1 MPCLLTSI
9 SKNLTSITQTHLSAS
24 QFWDFSLA
32 YYKYSDSAELM
43 LELQNSHNLD
53 VNLIL
58 FSLWIGSCHGSRL
71 EQTHF
76 HILDNA
82 IEGWRAN
89 ITQPLRNIRQ
99 SCKHLGDLDATTRNS
114 FTKMAANIEIRSEH
128 ACQAILTRQFFN
140 LENIKNISDP
150 SIAASKNLNAY
161 FAYSGTTKTGKILN
175 IRNRLVELTREYL
188 SQHAAY
194 SLQHP

>member
-58 FSLWIGSCHGSRL
+58 FSLWIGSSHGSRL

-140 LENIKNISDP
+140 LEKNKYRVPTPPDQE
-150 SIAASKNLNAY
+150 NL
-161 FAYSGTTKTGKILN
+161 KIGKLGSWKIVKIGE
-175 IRNRLVELTREYL
+175 IRNLRNLGNWKN
-188 SQHAAY
+188 
-194 SLQHP
+194 